1 VEAKQA
7 EREAKRLQPDF
18 LHDYLKDF
26 HQISEP
32 QAQSNQ
38 IVPRSYEEWIIEKI
52 LTPCLSLT

>member
-26 HQISEP
+26 HQISEY
-32 QAQSNQ
+32 
-38 IVPRSYEEWIIEKI
+38 RRYEIRAKPSPNI
-52 LTPCLSLT
+52 CGQDF